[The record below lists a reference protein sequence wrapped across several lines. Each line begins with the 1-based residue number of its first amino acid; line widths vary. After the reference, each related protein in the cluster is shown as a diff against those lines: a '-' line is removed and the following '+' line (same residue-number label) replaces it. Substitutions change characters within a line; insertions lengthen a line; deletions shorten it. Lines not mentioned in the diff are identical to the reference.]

1 MSTSFSTIA
10 TLQQALEA
18 GEITAVQLT
27 EQALTRIADPAG
39 EGATTFLSV
48 YKDQAL
54 AAAQASDVLRQA
66 GLKRSA
72 LEGIPISIKDLF
84 DYKGDITKGA
94 SVLLNEAPAAT
105 ENATFV
111 QRLMNAGAI
120 IIGRTNMT
128 EFAFSGL
135 GINPHYGTPKAP
147 WQRHEGSGH
156 IPGGSSSGAGVSV
169 ADGMA
174 VAAIGTDTGGSIRI
188 PAAFCGITGF
198 KPTADRIPTDGVMPL
213 SHSLDSSGP
222 LGLSVACCATV
233 DAVLSGE
240 PEPELQMLPLS
251 EMRFLLPTNY
261 VMAHADDTVRQH
273 FEAAVAKLE
282 AQGAHIE
289 RAEIPALDH
298 LAYLN
303 RLGGLVCPEAFYYH
317 KEHIEKHQERY
328 DPRVASRI
336 LLGAKQSAEEYI
348 SLQQAREEWI
358 AQMEALL
365 APYDGLIMPTTPVV
379 PPTIAELADED
390 EYFKANGR
398 ILRNP
403 AIINFLNGCALSIP
417 CHPAGSAPVG
427 FMLAA
432 PAHHDAYLLNV
443 GHTIESIISMPIA

>member
-10 TLQQALEA
+10 TLQQALDA
-18 GEITAVQLT
+18 GEINAVRLT
-27 EQALTRIADPAG
+27 EQALARIADPAG
-39 EGATTFLSV
+39 EGATAFLSV
-48 YKDQAL
+48 YKEQAL
-54 AAAQASDVLRQA
+54 AAAQASDLLRQA

-94 SVLLNEAPAAT
+94 SALLNEAPAAT
-105 ENATFV
+105 ENATLV
-111 QRLMNAGAI
+111 QRLINAGAI

-147 WQRHEGSGH
+147 WQRHEGSGR

-169 ADGMA
+169 SDGMS

-233 DAVLSGE
+233 DAILSGE
-240 PEPELQMLPLS
+240 PEPELQTLPFAEL
-251 EMRFLLPTNY
+251 RFLLPTNY
-261 VMAHADDTVRQH
+261 VMGHADETVRQH

-282 AQGAHIE
+282 AQGAQID
-289 RAEIPALDH
+289 RAEIPQLDH

-303 RLGGLVCPEAFYYH
+303 RLGGFVCPEAFYYH
-317 KEHIEKHQERY
+317 KAHIEAHQERY

-348 SLQQAREEWI
+348 SLQQARKEWI

-390 EYFKANGR
+390 AYFTANGR

-417 CHPAGSAPVG
+417 CHPADSAPVG

-432 PAHHDAYLLNV
+432 PAHHDAHLLNV
-443 GHTIESIISMPIA
+443 GHTIESIISMTAA